1 MPRQDAGASSE
12 FRIFETDEFLKR
24 FKRFPRKESHFLQR
38 KLHEYIYPQLRKN
51 PFLGPNIRKIKYGAA
66 PTGTPLRYTPDTWRY
81 RIGDFRVFYLVDQPK
96 RTVFVLSIDDRRDAY
111 R

>member
-1 MPRQDAGASSE
+1 MPKQDTGASSE

-51 PFLGPNIRKIKYGAA
+51 PFLGPNIRKLKGYS
-66 PTGTPLRYTPDTWRY
+66 PDTWRY